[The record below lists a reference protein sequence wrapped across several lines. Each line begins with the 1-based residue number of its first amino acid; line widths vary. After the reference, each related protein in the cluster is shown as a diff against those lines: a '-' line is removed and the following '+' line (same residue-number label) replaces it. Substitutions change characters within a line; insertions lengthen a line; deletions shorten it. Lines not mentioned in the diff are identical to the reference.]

1 MESEE
6 KKTFINEHE
15 ESQSFLQN
23 LNVFNKQTNSKKVIL
38 KILFFLFVIAITLY
52 SYRIKTRYYNL
63 FYDDNCVI
71 KNKQMINSIKNN
83 TDMKHAIILLASYG
97 IDYLNSF
104 LEQFNN
110 DSRFDIYIHIDGKTK
125 IDIDNNK
132 TIINANIKYC
142 NHSFSSERY
151 SVEMG
156 DATYELFFIANKN
169 YDYDYYHIMSESC
182 YFSDSLDEF
191 YNFFVIN
198 NFNSYIN
205 YYKFD
210 KFLLNGKPNGFYK
223 GSQWMSIHKNI
234 INKLLKISDIYNSYK
249 EQVKNGT
256 IFITYGAFDEFIF
269 QNLIIIHICN
279 EKPEDC
285 KIYNN
290 NLRFIRWYCTRTKI
304 YCPNYLNIYNVS
316 EEEIKFIKLQ
326 SFIIR
331 KINYKDPKA
340 MELID
345 KLKNYNVNE

>member
-1 MESEE
+1 MESEG

-23 LNVFNKQTNSKKVIL
+23 LNVINKQTNSKKVIL

-52 SYRIKTRYYNL
+52 SYRIKTKYYNL

-97 IDYLNSF
+97 IDYLNNF

-210 KFLLNGKPNGFYK
+210 KFLLNNKPNGFYK

-234 INKLLKISDIYNSYK
+234 ITVFL
-249 EQVKNGT
+249 
-256 IFITYGAFDEFIF
+256 
-269 QNLIIIHICN
+269 
-279 EKPEDC
+279 
-285 KIYNN
+285 
-290 NLRFIRWYCTRTKI
+290 
-304 YCPNYLNIYNVS
+304 
-316 EEEIKFIKLQ
+316 
-326 SFIIR
+326 
-331 KINYKDPKA
+331 
-340 MELID
+340 
-345 KLKNYNVNE
+345 

>member
-52 SYRIKTRYYNL
+52 SYRIKTKYYNL

-210 KFLLNGKPNGFYK
+210 KFLLNNKPNGFYK

-249 EQVKNGT
+249 EQVKNGCFQSKT
-256 IFITYGAFDEFIF
+256 FWEELLIYSISKEIASSVKRENISREDEKRLKTKNDNIIFSQLLSIIDNMFDFGVDEHFVKE
-269 QNLIIIHICN
+269 II
-279 EKPEDC
+279 EP
-285 KIYNN
+285 KIQ
-290 NLRFIRWYCTRTKI
+290 F
-304 YCPNYLNIYNVS
+304 
-316 EEEIKFIKLQ
+316 
-326 SFIIR
+326 
-331 KINYKDPKA
+331 YKVD
-340 MELID
+340 D
-345 KLKNYNVNE
+345 KLSKTINDVMNKNKRGK